1 MPASTAVEAEPLYKH
16 KCVLGTLKGAGI
28 GEARDESR
36 DPPES
41 ARLLLISFVN
51 GCCLRCDWAY
61 ECAGAVFGA
70 GFHMVA
76 GPSAIIIGQPHLRM
90 QTVGTWRTCSLHDF
104 PVWLRAEACDQ
115 VRLRVIGWQS
125 QIAVRQAGKA
135 SLRMGGVFAAY
146 SAIKCVVDSAG
157 YAASAPFAGGA
168 LAVAVPYALSA
179 NRQQFLQAY
188 FKETVKGA
196 AGMSSALAVGAA
208 GVSGA
213 CVFGVLSTALDTA
226 GVNWV

>member
-1 MPASTAVEAEPLYKH
+1 M
-16 KCVLGTLKGAGI
+16 
-28 GEARDESR
+28 
-36 DPPES
+36 
-41 ARLLLISFVN
+41 RLL
-51 GCCLRCDWAY
+51 
-61 ECAGAVFGA
+61 
-70 GFHMVA
+70 
-76 GPSAIIIGQPHLRM
+76 
-90 QTVGTWRTCSLHDF
+90 
-104 PVWLRAEACDQ
+104 
-115 VRLRVIGWQS
+115 
-125 QIAVRQAGKA
+125 AVRQAGKA

-146 SAIKCVVDSAG
+146 STVKCAVESAG

-188 FKETVKGA
+188 FKETVRGA

-213 CVFGVLSTALDTA
+213 CIFGALSTVLDMT